1 MPESAARSTLRAL
14 RDLVQTMVVMAPRRL
29 AATIAL
35 TFLAGLLEGV
45 GLLALI
51 PLLQLVG
58 LDAQQGALVPVIA
71 FFRQAFGLVGLVPT
85 LPVVL
90 ASYVA
95 IVAVQSVVLRQQAV
109 VQAGLRTQV
118 VHMLRTRLYRA
129 IAGTTWSYFV
139 RHRAS
144 IFGQML
150 TQQVGR
156 VANAAFYT
164 LDLFVASVLALVYIG
179 VALRVS
185 PGMTLLVVG
194 CGGLLALVLR
204 AQLTRARGAGLVYT
218 DAWNRLYAA
227 TSDHLDSMKMAKGY
241 GAEQRHADRFAEL
254 SLALGLADIGAN
266 AASVTTRQWV
276 AVGSAALLALIV
288 YVAQGVLHMPP
299 ASLFLLI
306 FLFARLVPRVTAIY
320 ERVQMLALELPAF
333 EAVLTSEAECL
344 AAAEPGAASHE
355 PLDFRRTIE
364 CRGITFGYREQ
375 DEWPALRDVS
385 LSIRAHATTAIVGP
399 SGAGKSTFADLLM
412 GLLSPS
418 SGELLVDD
426 VPLTAERLQAWR
438 NRIGY
443 VAQETF
449 LFHDT
454 VRANLVWA
462 SPGADD
468 GAVWKALEQAAAADF
483 VRALP
488 AGLDTIV
495 GDRGV
500 LLSGGERQRLSLARA
515 LLRQPQLLIL
525 DEATSSLD
533 SENERRIQA
542 AIDHLHEQITIVAI
556 THRLST
562 IRNADTIYVVE
573 RGRIV
578 ESGSWHSLL
587 AAPAGRFRALCAAQG
602 IDVGPTD
609 GAALPELT
617 RS

>member
-1 MPESAARSTLRAL
+1 MPEPAGRSTLRAL
-14 RDLVQTMVVMAPRRL
+14 RDLVLNMVVLAPRRGV
-29 AATIAL
+29 ATIAL

-58 LDAQQGALVPVIA
+58 LDAEQGALAPVIGY
-71 FFRQAFGLVGLVPT
+71 FRRAFGLVGLVPT

-90 ASYVA
+90 AAYVA
-95 IVAVQSVVLRQQAV
+95 VVTLQSVVQRQQAV
-109 VQAGLRTQV
+109 VQAALRTEV
-118 VHMLRTRLYRA
+118 VHRLRTRIYRA

-144 IFGQML
+144 LFGQML

-164 LDLFVASVLALVYIG
+164 LDLFVTSVLALVYVG

-185 PGMTLLVVG
+185 PGMTLLVVA
-194 CGGLLALVLR
+194 CGGLLALGLR
-204 AQLTRARGAGLVYT
+204 AQLTRARGAGLGYT
-218 DAWNRLYAA
+218 EAWKRLSAA

-254 SLALGLADIGAN
+254 SLELGAADIVAN
-266 AASVTTRQWV
+266 AASVTTRQWIT
-276 AVGSAALLALIV
+276 VGSAALLALIV
-288 YVAQGVLHMPP
+288 YVAQGVFEMPP

-320 ERVQMLALELPAF
+320 ERVQMLAIELPAF
-333 EAVLTSEAECL
+333 EAVLASEAECL
-344 AAAEPGAASHE
+344 AAAEPEAASHE
-355 PLDFRRTIE
+355 PLAFTRTIE

-375 DEWPALRDVS
+375 DEAPALRDVS
-385 LSIRAHATTAIVGP
+385 LTIHAHATTAIVGP
-399 SGAGKSTFADLLM
+399 SGAGKSTCADLLM

-418 SGELLVDD
+418 SGDLLVDD
-426 VPLTAERLQAWR
+426 EPLTPERLQAWR
-438 NRIGY
+438 SQIGY

-454 VRANLVWA
+454 VRANLEWA

-468 GAVWKALEQAAAADF
+468 ARVWKALEQAAAADF

-542 AIDHLHEQITIVAI
+542 AIDQLHEEITIVVI

-562 IRNADTIYVVE
+562 IRNADMIYVVE

-578 ESGSWHSLL
+578 ESGSWQMLL
-587 AAPAGRFRALCAAQG
+587 AGPAGRFRSLCVAQG
-602 IDVGPTD
+602 IDVGPVD
-609 GAALPELT
+609 GAALAELA
-617 RS
+617 RG

>member
-1 MPESAARSTLRAL
+1 MPESAGRATLRAL
-14 RDLVQTMVVMAPRRL
+14 RDLVQTMAVMAPRRV

-35 TFLAGLLEGV
+35 TFMAGLLEGV

-58 LDAQQGALVPVIA
+58 LDTQQGALAPVVGV
-71 FFRQAFGLVGLVPT
+71 FRQVFGLVGLVPT

-90 ASYVA
+90 GAYVA
-95 IVAVQSVVLRQQAV
+95 IVTLQSVVQRQQAV
-109 VQAGLRTQV
+109 VQAALRTEV
-118 VHMLRTRLYRA
+118 VHRLRTRVYRA

-164 LDLFVASVLALVYIG
+164 LDLFVTSVLALVYVG

-185 PGMTLLVVG
+185 PAMTLLVVT

-204 AQLTRARGAGLVYT
+204 AQLARARDAGVAYT
-218 DAWNRLYAA
+218 GAWNRLYSA

-254 SLALGLADIGAN
+254 SLEVGQADIVAN

-276 AVGSAALLALIV
+276 AVGSAALLAFIV
-288 YVAQGVLHMPP
+288 YVAQGVFQMPP

-320 ERVQMLALELPAF
+320 ERLQVLALELPAF

-344 AAAEPGAASHE
+344 AAAEPEAASHE
-355 PLDFRRTIE
+355 ALDFTRTIE
-364 CRGITFGYREQ
+364 CSNVTFGYREQ
-375 DEWPALRDVS
+375 DELPALRDVS
-385 LSIRAHATTAIVGP
+385 LIIRAHATTAIVGP

-426 VPLTAERLQAWR
+426 VPLSPERLQAWR
-438 NRIGY
+438 NQIGY

-468 GAVWKALEQAAAADF
+468 GAVWLALEQAAAADF

-542 AIDHLHEQITIVAI
+542 AIDHLHEQTTIVVI

-562 IRNADTIYVVE
+562 IRNADMIYVVE
-573 RGRIV
+573 RGRVV
-578 ESGSWHSLL
+578 ESGSWPALL
-587 AAPAGRFRALCAAQG
+587 AGSVGRFRALCDAQG
-602 IDVGPTD
+602 IEVG
-609 GAALPELT
+609 
-617 RS
+617 

>member
-1 MPESAARSTLRAL
+1 MPESAERSTLRAL
-14 RDLVQTMVVMAPRRL
+14 RDLVQTMVVMAPRRV

-35 TFLAGLLEGV
+35 TFLAGLLEGI

-58 LDAQQGALVPVIA
+58 LDAQQGALAPVIA
-71 FFRQAFGLVGLVPT
+71 FFRHAFGLVGLVPT

-90 ASYVA
+90 AAYVA
-95 IVAVQSVVLRQQAV
+95 IVTIQSVVQRQQAV
-109 VQAGLRTQV
+109 VQAALRTDV
-118 VHMLRTRLYRA
+118 VHRLRTRVYRA

-144 IFGQML
+144 TFGQML
-150 TQQVGR
+150 TNQVGR

-164 LDLFVASVLALVYIG
+164 IDLFVASVLALVYVG

-185 PGMTLLVVG
+185 PGMTLLVVA

-204 AQLTRARGAGLVYT
+204 AQLARAREAGQAHT
-218 DAWNRLYAA
+218 GAWNRLYAA

-254 SLALGLADIGAN
+254 SLELGAADILAN
-266 AASVTTRQWV
+266 AAAVTTRQWV

-288 YVAQGVLHMPP
+288 YVAQGIFQMPP

-344 AAAEPGAASHE
+344 AAAEPEAASHDA
-355 PLDFRRTIE
+355 LHFTRTID
-364 CRGITFGYREQ
+364 CRGITFGYRDQ
-375 DEWPALRDVS
+375 DDTPALRDVT
-385 LSIRAHATTAIVGP
+385 LTIRAHATTAIVGP

-426 VPLTAERLQAWR
+426 VPLSPERLQAWR
-438 NRIGY
+438 HQIGY

-468 GAVWKALEQAAAADF
+468 AAVWKALEQAAAADF
-483 VRALP
+483 VRALS
-488 AGLDTIV
+488 AGLDTLV

-542 AIDHLHEQITIVAI
+542 AIERLHEQITIVVI

-562 IRNADTIYVVE
+562 IRNADLIYVVE
-573 RGRIV
+573 RGQVV
-578 ESGSWHSLL
+578 ESGTWPALL
-587 AAPAGRFRALCAAQG
+587 VGPVGRFRALCDAQG
-602 IDVGPTD
+602 V
-609 GAALPELT
+609 
-617 RS
+617 

>member
-1 MPESAARSTLRAL
+1 MTGAPQPSATPVLRAL
-14 RDLVQTMVVMAPRRL
+14 RQFVVAVVRSAPRL
-29 AATIAL
+29 AVATIVL
-35 TFLAGLLEGV
+35 TFLVGLFEGV

-58 LDAQQGALVPVIA
+58 VDAQQGGLGRVLELFSAALAP
-71 FFRQAFGLVGLVPT
+71 VGLVPT

-90 ASYVA
+90 GAYILVVA
-95 IVAVQSVVLRQQAV
+95 GQSVLAWRGAV
-109 VQAGLRTQV
+109 VQTQLREQI
-118 VHMLRTRLYRA
+118 VHSLRTRLYRA
-129 IAGTTWSYFV
+129 VTGTTWVYFS
-139 RHRAS
+139 RRRAAT
-144 IFGQML
+144 FAQML
-150 TQQVGR
+150 TQRVDR
-156 VANAAFYT
+156 VANAAYYL
-164 LDLFVASVLALVYIG
+164 LDLFVTAVTALAYLLLALR
-179 VALRVS
+179 LS
-185 PGMTLLVVG
+185 PVLTLLVAAS
-194 CGGLLALVLR
+194 GGLLLLVMRRNLR
-204 AQLTRARGAGLVYT
+204 LSRRAGQFYS
-218 DAWNRLYAA
+218 DASTRLY
-227 TSDHLDSMKMAKGY
+227 TTTLDSLDSMKMAKGY
-241 GAEQRHADRFAEL
+241 GAENRHAEHFATLSREL
-254 SLALGLADIGAN
+254 GD
-266 AASVTTRQWV
+266 ASRRSAYTSVATRQWV
-276 AVGSAALLALIV
+276 ATGSAVLLAGIV
-288 YVAQGVLHMPP
+288 YLAQVVMQMTT

-320 ERVQMLALELPAF
+320 ERAQILLLELPAF
-333 EAVLTSEAECL
+333 ESVLQAEAECL
-344 AAAEPGAASHE
+344 AAAEPEAASHE
-355 PLDFRRTIE
+355 ALAFARAVE
-364 CRGITFGYREQ
+364 CRNVTFGYREQ
-375 DEWPALRDVS
+375 DESPALRDVS
-385 LSIRAHATTAIVGP
+385 LIIRAHATTAIVGP

-426 VPLTAERLQAWR
+426 VPLSPERLQAWR
-438 NRIGY
+438 NQIGY

-468 GAVWKALEQAAAADF
+468 GAVWRALEQAAAADF

-542 AIDHLHEQITIVAI
+542 AIDHLHEQTTIVVI

-562 IRNADTIYVVE
+562 IRNADMIYVVE
-573 RGRIV
+573 RGRVV
-578 ESGSWHSLL
+578 ESGSWPALL
-587 AAPAGRFRALCAAQG
+587 AGSVGRFRALCDAQG
-602 IDVGPTD
+602 IEVG
-609 GAALPELT
+609 
-617 RS
+617 

>member
-1 MPESAARSTLRAL
+1 MPDSATRSTLRAL
-14 RDLVQTMVVMAPRRL
+14 RDLVQTMVAMAPRL
-29 AATIAL
+29 VIATIAL

-58 LDAQQGALVPVIA
+58 LDAQQGALAPVIA
-71 FFRQAFGLVGLVPT
+71 FFRQAFGLVGLMPT
-85 LPVVL
+85 LPAVL
-90 ASYVA
+90 GAYVA
-95 IVAVQSVVLRQQAV
+95 IVAIQSVVLRQQAV
-109 VQAGLRTQV
+109 VQARLRTQV
-118 VHMLRTRLYRA
+118 VHMLRTRVYSA
-129 IAGTTWSYFV
+129 IAGTTWTYFV
-139 RHRAS
+139 RHRAA

-156 VANAAFYT
+156 VANSAFYT
-164 LDLFVASVLALVYIG
+164 LDLFVTSVLALVYLG

-185 PGMTLLVVG
+185 PGMTLLVVA
-194 CGGLLALVLR
+194 CGGVLALVLR
-204 AQLTRARGAGLVYT
+204 TQLARSREAGLIYT
-218 DAWNRLYAA
+218 DASNRLYAA
-227 TSDHLDSMKMAKGY
+227 TSDHLNSMKMAKSY

-254 SLALGLADIGAN
+254 SLELGAADILAN

-276 AVGSAALLALIV
+276 AVGSAALLAFIV
-288 YVAQGVLHMPP
+288 YVAQGVIQMPP

-320 ERVQMLALELPAF
+320 ERVQILALELPAF
-333 EAVLTSEAECL
+333 EAVLASEAECL
-344 AAAEPGAASHE
+344 AAAEPGAVSHE
-355 PLDFRRTIE
+355 ALAFSRTIE

-375 DEWPALRDVS
+375 DATPALRDVS
-385 LSIRAHATTAIVGP
+385 LTIRAHATTAIVGP

-412 GLLSPS
+412 GLLPPS
-418 SGELLVDD
+418 SGELLVDE
-426 VPLTAERLQAWR
+426 VPLSPERLQAWR
-438 NRIGY
+438 NQIGY

-454 VRANLVWA
+454 VRANLAWA

-468 GAVWKALEQAAAADF
+468 GAVWRALEQAAAADF

-542 AIDHLHEQITIVAI
+542 AIDHLHEQTTIVVI

-562 IRNADTIYVVE
+562 IRNADMIYVVE

-578 ESGSWHSLL
+578 ESGPWASLL
-587 AAPAGRFRALCAAQG
+587 AGSVGRFRALCNAQG
-602 IDVGPTD
+602 IEVG
-609 GAALPELT
+609 
-617 RS
+617 